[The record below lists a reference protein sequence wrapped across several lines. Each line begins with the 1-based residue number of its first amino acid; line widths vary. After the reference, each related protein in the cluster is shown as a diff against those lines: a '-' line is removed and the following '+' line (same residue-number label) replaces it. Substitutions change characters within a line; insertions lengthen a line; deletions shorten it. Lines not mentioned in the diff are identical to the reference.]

1 MQKTG
6 AFKPTGVCCACGA
19 DIRGRGPQARRCAAC
34 VVRKRNAEQAGKRP
48 SKRGYMRAWKLK
60 KNYGL
65 TPEQDAAL
73 GDTCAVCLRGK
84 LSGGNRHVDHDH
96 VSGRVRG
103 VLCRRCNTGI
113 GMLGDSLIGVLRA
126 AEYLAK

>member
-1 MQKTG
+1 
-6 AFKPTGVCCACGA
+6 
-19 DIRGRGPQARRCAAC
+19 
-34 VVRKRNAEQAGKRP
+34 
-48 SKRGYMRAWKLK
+48 MRAWKLK